1 MARSLPPVKTGLTF
15 EDYLAFEKT
24 APEKHEFVHGE
35 IFAMAGSTEK
45 HNRLALALAAKLLAE
60 NDDSLCR
67 VLMSD
72 MKVRTPNGVGYYPDV
87 LVVCDDSDDHPL
99 VKRKPCL
106 IIEVL
111 SDSTE
116 AIDRGEKLGN
126 YRLFESLEAYVLVN
140 QNVNRIE
147 MYRRYEDGSWHYEV
161 YEGEQK
167 VKLPCV
173 GLELT
178 VNSLY
183 QGL

>member
-15 EDYLAFEKT
+15 EDYLSFEKT

-35 IFAMAGSTEK
+35 IFAMAGATEK
-45 HNRLALALAAKLLAE
+45 HNRLAGRFYALLLAAEDGKCRTYFSDIKL
-60 NDDSLCR
+60 
-67 VLMSD
+67 
-72 MKVRTPNGVGYYPDV
+72 RTPNDVGYYPDV
-87 LVVCDDSDDHPL
+87 LVVCDDTDDHPL
-99 VKRKPCL
+99 IKRKPCL

-111 SDSTE
+111 SESTE
-116 AIDRGEKLGN
+116 TIDRGEKLGN

-140 QNVNRIE
+140 QNANRIE

-167 VKLPCV
+167 VKLPCL
-173 GLELT
+173 GLEFA